1 MSKILCFI
9 YNEMADFEMVLAC
22 QMIKYLNKFELIPMA
37 YELETVKSNAGII
50 YQPITTVKHAL
61 AFDDVEGIII
71 PGGWN
76 DEQREE
82 LTQLIQKLHKNGK
95 LVSAICAGP
104 QYLAKAGILDNH
116 KFTTTLTV
124 EYFESQSK
132 KDFFPRHNYLKQ
144 NLVRDENV
152 ITAVGNAF
160 VDFAIEIG
168 DWFKLFE
175 NQQEKEETLKHFKAL

>member
-1 MSKILCFI
+1 
-9 YNEMADFEMVLAC
+9 
-22 QMIKYLNKFELIPMA
+22 
-37 YELETVKSNAGII
+37 
-50 YQPITTVKHAL
+50 
-61 AFDDVEGIII
+61 
-71 PGGWN
+71 
-76 DEQREE
+76 
-82 LTQLIQKLHKNGK
+82 
-95 LVSAICAGP
+95 VSAICAGP

-124 EYFESQSK
+124 EYFESQGK

-144 NLVRDENV
+144 NLVRDGNV